1 MSLYEVHEAASL
13 IQEEA
18 HEDANIIFGAVIDE
32 DLQDEIRVTVI
43 ATGFGEQRREPE
55 RRTFRHSSSDFSSA
69 GPVRD
74 IPRQQVEKPPMIV
87 PTGGA
92 FLAPPVEQ
100 QPALNVS
107 EVPPSPLVETQL
119 RQDSS
124 VFEAPPAPPGLHN
137 GVPNGKPVRRLGLVD
152 EKVLDI
158 SFAKQHK
165 TKQSDMA
172 TETGRNGPKK
182 VGDVDSEQGGRGPHQ
197 FANVDIHR
205 GLEIPD
211 PASTPDFPERAMDT
225 LSTVSSGQMGLE
237 EASAGR
243 QLTNLESR
251 VAGFLNQIWR
261 PTKSGR

>member
-1 MSLYEVHEAASL
+1 
-13 IQEEA
+13 
-18 HEDANIIFGAVIDE
+18 
-32 DLQDEIRVTVI
+32 
-43 ATGFGEQRREPE
+43 
-55 RRTFRHSSSDFSSA
+55 
-69 GPVRD
+69 
-74 IPRQQVEKPPMIV
+74 MIV

-92 FLAPPVEQ
+92 FSTPPVEQ

-107 EVPPSPLVETQL
+107 EVPPSPLVETQPG
-119 RQDSS
+119 QDNS
-124 VFEAPPAPPGLHN
+124 VFEAPPIPLGLDN
-137 GVPNGKPVRRLGLVD
+137 GVSNGEPVRHLGLVD

-158 SFAKQHK
+158 SSFKQHE
-165 TKQSDMA
+165 TEQNDVA
-172 TETGRNGPKK
+172 TGTGGNELEK
-182 VGDVDSEQGGRGPHQ
+182 VSDVDSEQGGREPHQ
-197 FANVDIHR
+197 FADVDIPR
-205 GLEIPD
+205 GLGIPD